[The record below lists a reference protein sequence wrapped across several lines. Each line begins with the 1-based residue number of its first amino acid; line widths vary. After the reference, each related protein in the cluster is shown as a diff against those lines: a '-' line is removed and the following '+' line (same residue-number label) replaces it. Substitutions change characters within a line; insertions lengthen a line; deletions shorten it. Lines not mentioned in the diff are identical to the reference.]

1 MVLLEARQSE
11 TTEAEVQVR
20 ITLLMQYCCPLSAT
34 NRECCCAGGMSGG
47 IEGGTAGKS
56 GQERKDVAGTG
67 AGSGNSSADTA
78 GRQIEGA
85 SGQGLSG
92 QGGVF

>member
-1 MVLLEARQSE
+1 MH
-11 TTEAEVQVR
+11 T
-20 ITLLMQYCCPLSAT
+20 
-34 NRECCCAGGMSGG
+34 GGMSGG

-67 AGSGNSSADTA
+67 AGSNQSGDTA
-78 GRQIEGA
+78 GKQLEGA
-85 SGQGLSG
+85 SNQGLSG

>member
-1 MVLLEARQSE
+1 MCGNALGIAIHAGGIKLQQE
-11 TTEAEVQVR
+11 THWVT
-20 ITLLMQYCCPLSAT
+20 TLHAHT
-34 NRECCCAGGMSGG
+34 GGMSGG

-67 AGSGNSSADTA
+67 AGDTGNQSGDTA

-85 SGQGLSG
+85 SNQGLSG

>member
-1 MVLLEARQSE
+1 
-11 TTEAEVQVR
+11 
-20 ITLLMQYCCPLSAT
+20 
-34 NRECCCAGGMSGG
+34 MSGG

-67 AGSGNSSADTA
+67 AGGNQSGDTA
-78 GRQIEGA
+78 GKQLEGA
-85 SGQGLSG
+85 ANQGLSG

>member
-1 MVLLEARQSE
+1 
-11 TTEAEVQVR
+11 
-20 ITLLMQYCCPLSAT
+20 
-34 NRECCCAGGMSGG
+34 MSGG

-56 GQERKDVAGTG
+56 GNERRAVAGTG
-67 AGSGNSSADTA
+67 AGRGSDSADT
-78 GRQIEGA
+78 QITQAEGA